1 MLRRRERLLPAA
13 AFLVLAAVGVLVLVL
28 LTSAVDNG
36 REALE
41 EAVLSEVE
49 ANARSQSTRVE
60 SQLTTFA
67 SLLADLTDDFQ
78 FEFEVGSEADR
89 EALDDLVRLVERSD
103 EFRTGFFLTD
113 ASGVVTQGFRVDDDA
128 LGEPL
133 QRPGV
138 DQLLP
143 ALRRE
148 EEPVLP
154 GGSLPLGP
162 GVTSDLPNTAFMLAI
177 RDQSSGGLR
186 GTFVFESEVSVTSSF
201 NREIQEFGRG
211 DTGELVV
218 FDQTGAVIAA
228 SNPSLVAQR
237 IPDEALL
244 TLEAG
249 VHRREG
255 EVQAIADV
263 PAAGWRIAFTQDS
276 DEFDEGLAGPLQ
288 QVGLVIVAVFLV
300 VGVLTFF
307 ALARRLQAAREE
319 QERLQRLSET
329 QEEFI
334 SIVSHELRTPVAG
347 VLGFLQTTMD
357 HWDAMTDTERFNA
370 LRRSASNARRLQGL
384 TRDVLDSQAVE
395 SGRMSYAMGEAD
407 LAEEVTVA
415 VEAASALYPR
425 LSIETDLESPHVPV
439 VVDVD
444 RIQQVLTNLLDNAAK
459 VSPPNGTVE
468 VRLRRDGDRATVSV
482 TDQGP
487 GLSSDLQ
494 GRVFDKFVRGRDT
507 SVSGTGLGLY
517 ISRQILEA
525 HDGDITVETGAEG
538 GATFAFTLPVAATG
552 VPR

>member
-1 MLRRRERLLPAA
+1 
-13 AFLVLAAVGVLVLVL
+13 
-28 LTSAVDNG
+28 
-36 REALE
+36 
-41 EAVLSEVE
+41 
-49 ANARSQSTRVE
+49 
-60 SQLTTFA
+60 
-67 SLLADLTDDFQ
+67 
-78 FEFEVGSEADR
+78 
-89 EALDDLVRLVERSD
+89 
-103 EFRTGFFLTD
+103 
-113 ASGVVTQGFRVDDDA
+113 
-128 LGEPL
+128 
-133 QRPGV
+133 
-138 DQLLP
+138 
-143 ALRRE
+143 
-148 EEPVLP
+148 
-154 GGSLPLGP
+154 
-162 GVTSDLPNTAFMLAI
+162 MLAI
-177 RDQSSGGLR
+177 RDHSTGGLR

-211 DTGELVV
+211 ETGELVV

-263 PAAGWRIAFTQDS
+263 PTAGWRIAFTQDS

-288 QVGLVIVAVFLV
+288 QVGLVIIAVFLV
-300 VGVLTFF
+300 VGVLTFL

-425 LSIETDLESPHVPV
+425 LTIEAELESPHVPV

-468 VRLRRDGDRATVSV
+468 VRLRRAGDRATVSV

-494 GRVFDKFVRGRDT
+494 SRVFDKFVRGRDT

-525 HDGDITVETGAEG
+525 HDGDIRVETGEEG
-538 GATFAFTLPVAATG
+538 GATFAFTLPVAAAG